1 MEKINHANQKK
12 SEMATLIDKIGFRIK
27 RKAGYNEKKT
37 ESPNIQFSMG
47 MHNRAA
53 KCVKQ
58 I

>member
-1 MEKINHANQKK
+1 
-12 SEMATLIDKIGFRIK
+12 MATLIDKIGFRIK